1 MHKFKKTLLGFFFV
15 FHVNHMALVYFFNK
29 PRVSRRITKWLLL
42 FLGYEFTK
50 VYKPSITHAVD
61 DVLFKLL
68 DSSEP
73 LGVSDQ
79 TKDTSLFSVEPI
91 WM

>member
-1 MHKFKKTLLGFFFV
+1 
-15 FHVNHMALVYFFNK
+15 MALVYFFNK

-42 FLGYEFTK
+42 FLGYEF
-50 VYKPSITHAVD
+50 THAVD

-79 TKDTSLFSVEPI
+79 TKDTSLFSIEPI

>member
-42 FLGYEFTK
+42 FLGYEFT
-50 VYKPSITHAVD
+50 HAVD

-79 TKDTSLFSVEPI
+79 TKDTSLFSIEPI